1 MRNFRA
7 VILAGGSG
15 ERFWPLSTSA
25 KPKQFLDVFG
35 GDTLIRQSFMR
46 LKGLCAAEDVHVVTA
61 RNLVRTTRKELSELP
76 AANIVG
82 EPMRRDTGAA
92 VALGVGLAT
101 AGDVTCDPV
110 IGVFSSDQLVAHV
123 GKFRE
128 AVKEAIRLAIKE
140 EEIVT
145 IGIRPTYAAT
155 GYGYVNPATG
165 TFVEKPKAEV
175 AERYVKAGYLWN
187 AGMFIARASVFRAAF
202 EAHAPELIELATA
215 GKKCRGKKLE
225 AMYEKLPRLSF
236 DYAVMEKVGRVG
248 VVEGDFGWDDVG
260 SYGAFDRYYPHDRHG
275 NVASGDVQIVEGA
288 GNICIARGAKLAVLG
303 VKDVVV
309 VTTKDAVLVTNRA
322 HVAELKKLFQNQK
335 K

>member
-1 MRNFRA
+1 MRFKSI
-7 VILAGGSG
+7 ILAGGSG
-15 ERFWPLSTSA
+15 ERFWPLSTGE

-35 GDTLIRQSFMR
+35 GETLIRQAYRR
-46 LKGLCAAEDVHVVTA
+46 LERLCRVEDIYVVTA
-61 RNLVRTTRKELSELP
+61 KNLVRATRKELGELV

-101 AGDVTCDPV
+101 AGDEAEDPV
-110 IGVFSSDQLVAHV
+110 VGVFSSDQLVAHV
-123 GKFRE
+123 GKFRA
-128 AVKEAIRLAIKE
+128 AVKAAIRLALKE
-140 EEIVT
+140 DEIVT

-202 EAHAPELIELATA
+202 EAHAPELMELATA
-215 GKKCRGKKLE
+215 GKACRGKRLV

-248 VVEGDFGWDDVG
+248 VVAGDFGWDDVG

-288 GNICIARGAKLAVLG
+288 GNICIARGARLAVLG

-322 HVAELKKLFQNQK
+322 HVGELKKLFQNQK